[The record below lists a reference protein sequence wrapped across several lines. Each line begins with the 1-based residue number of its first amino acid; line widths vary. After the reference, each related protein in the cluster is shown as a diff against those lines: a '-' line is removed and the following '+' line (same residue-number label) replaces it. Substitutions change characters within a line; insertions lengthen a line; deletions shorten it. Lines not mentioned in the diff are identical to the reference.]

1 MAKAVKPSEKPSPF
15 NALLAIRRPEEQH
28 LEAETSKHLDIQTA
42 SGLAKSNDPE
52 FIKFTT
58 YIRKKTHRAV
68 KLRLTEQERELS
80 DLVEELLT
88 AWLRNERPA
97 SSGT

>member
-1 MAKAVKPSEKPSPF
+1 MAKITKPSEKPSPF
-15 NALLAIRRPEEQH
+15 NALLAIRHPEEKQ
-28 LEAETSKHLDIQTA
+28 LDTQTPKQVAIQTA
-42 SGLAKSNDPE
+42 GSLAKSVDPE

-88 AWLRNERPA
+88 GWLQKEEVVR
-97 SSGT
+97 